1 MPLIG
6 KLCQTHYWEQNRK
19 KAFEKAN
26 AKQLGELEPVKI
38 LIDDLDI
45 IFSQLVRLTYANE
58 HGMVQCFTCQTIKH
72 WKQMQCGHFI
82 PRAHMPTRFSMKAT
96 RPQCKVCN
104 DDLRGNLA
112 VFSERLEAEEL
123 GIVAILEEQSR
134 AVQDFSREELKAM
147 VVDTTRKVKHL
158 LKIIFQ

>member
-1 MPLIG
+1 
-6 KLCQTHYWEQNRK
+6 
-19 KAFEKAN
+19 
-26 AKQLGELEPVKI
+26 
-38 LIDDLDI
+38 
-45 IFSQLVRLTYANE
+45 
-58 HGMVQCFTCQTIKH
+58 
-72 WKQMQCGHFI
+72 MQCGHFI